1 MNPSGS
7 APSPGWQAAHH
18 RLQDLLRRLSFRDR
32 EGAELG
38 QDEAFERWRAM
49 TELLRCAAGTIYLV
63 GNGAS
68 ASMASHF
75 AADLAKNAQLHTEVF
90 SDLALITAIANDLG
104 YDRVFAEPL
113 LRRARPGD
121 MLVAISSSGA
131 STNVLGAARVAR
143 DHGMTLF
150 TLSAMAP
157 ANPLRGL
164 GDLNAYVAAAT
175 YGEAETCHAAI
186 LHHWMDLVGVDGPA
200 TR

>member
-1 MNPSGS
+1 MDSSGS
-7 APSPGWQAAHH
+7 TSSGWRAAHR
-18 RLQDLLRRLSFRDR
+18 RLDELLQGLSFRDR
-32 EGAELG
+32 AGAELG
-38 QDEAFERWRAM
+38 QDEGFARWCAA
-49 TELLRCAAGTIYLV
+49 TEQLRRAAGTIYLV

-75 AADLAKNAQLHTEVF
+75 SADLAKNAQLHTEVF

-121 MLVAISSSGA
+121 VLVAISSSGA
-131 STNVLGAARVAR
+131 SPNVLGAARVAR
-143 DHGMTLF
+143 DHGMSLF

-157 ANPLRGL
+157 TNPLRAV
-164 GDLNAYVAAAT
+164 GDLNAYVAATT

-186 LHHWMDLVGVDGPA
+186 LHHWMDLVARD
-200 TR
+200 